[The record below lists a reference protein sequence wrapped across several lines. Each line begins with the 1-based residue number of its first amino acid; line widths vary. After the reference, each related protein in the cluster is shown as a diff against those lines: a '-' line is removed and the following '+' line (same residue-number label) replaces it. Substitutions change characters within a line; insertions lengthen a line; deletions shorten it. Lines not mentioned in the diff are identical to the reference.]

1 MNLKVNRN
9 AGNLAATVGI
19 SAVLTAGYSWLEVL
33 LGWCIGAILCW
44 GREIPW
50 KWRRGR
56 MPWIQLLV
64 GTLLVAGAAQTA
76 EQAFPE
82 DSTFPFISLCMALLL
97 WYGVT
102 GEDAGRS
109 AANVMGLLVLPLMAV
124 VVVFD
129 GISAQWTELKP
140 WSVQISHIGITALV
154 SLLMV
159 RGNGRKQWGWF
170 LCAAILGIGLSV
182 VTQGAL
188 GRALVRKEGA
198 PLFRAV
204 QTIRIFGKVQRIEAV
219 LAAATLIGTFSAML
233 IGGELLRSG
242 MGNKKNKWSYL
253 LPIAIGVGLESVY
266 RCVGE
271 GVQSVMEAVFWGI
284 LTVYALWIVILE
296 KNEKSA

>member
-1 MNLKVNRN
+1 MTW
-9 AGNLAATVGI
+9 AAT
-19 SAVLTAGYSWLEVL
+19 
-33 LGWCIGAILCW
+33 
-44 GREIPW
+44 
-50 KWRRGR
+50 
-56 MPWIQLLV
+56 
-64 GTLLVAGAAQTA
+64 
-76 EQAFPE
+76 
-82 DSTFPFISLCMALLL
+82 
-97 WYGVT
+97 
-102 GEDAGRS
+102 GRS

-124 VVVFD
+124 VVVFG

-140 WSVQISHIGITALV
+140 QSVQISHIGITALV

-159 RGNGRKQWGWF
+159 RGRGRKQWGWF
-170 LCAAILGIGLSV
+170 TCAAVLGVGLSV

-188 GRALVRKEGA
+188 GRALVQEEGA

-219 LAAATLIGTFSAML
+219 LAAATLIGAFSAML

-242 MGNKKNKWSYL
+242 MGNNKNKWCYL
-253 LPIAIGVGLESVY
+253 LAIAIGVGLESIY

-284 LTVYALWIVILE
+284 LAVYALWIVILE

>member
-1 MNLKVNRN
+1 
-9 AGNLAATVGI
+9 
-19 SAVLTAGYSWLEVL
+19 
-33 LGWCIGAILCW
+33 
-44 GREIPW
+44 
-50 KWRRGR
+50 
-56 MPWIQLLV
+56 MPWIRLLV
-64 GTLLVAGAAQTA
+64 GTLLVAGAAQAA

-82 DSTFPFISLCMALLL
+82 DSTFPFISLCMVLLL
-97 WYGVT
+97 WYGVI

-124 VVVFD
+124 VVVFG
-129 GISAQWTELKP
+129 GISAQWTELNP
-140 WSVQISHIGITALV
+140 QSVQISHIGITALV
-154 SLLMV
+154 SLIMV
-159 RGNGRKQWGWF
+159 YGRGRKQWGWF
-170 LCAAILGIGLSV
+170 ACAAILGVGLSV

-188 GRALVRKEGA
+188 GWALVREEGA

-219 LAAATLIGTFSAML
+219 LAAATLIGAFSAML

-242 MGNKKNKWSYL
+242 MGNNKNKWCYL
-253 LPIAIGVGLESVY
+253 LPIAIGVGLESIY

-284 LTVYALWIVILE
+284 LAVYALWIVILE